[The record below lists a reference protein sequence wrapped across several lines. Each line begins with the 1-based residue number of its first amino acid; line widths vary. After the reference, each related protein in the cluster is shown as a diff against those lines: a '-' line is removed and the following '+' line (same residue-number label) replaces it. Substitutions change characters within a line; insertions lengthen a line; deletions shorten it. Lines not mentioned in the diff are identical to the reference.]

1 MVLIIL
7 NIIIVL
13 FMIEETSSEVID
25 HDQPSAEHRELYAA
39 AKSAM
44 GVAKISK

>member
-25 HDQPSAEHRELYAA
+25 HDQSSAERRELYVT

-44 GVAKISK
+44 GVARISK